1 MRFAGPRAL
10 LLVLFVSWLLRL
22 GLVVQGGQLLL
33 LSDEQ
38 RYSGPWHSSTIRRA
52 SSVLAARVIP
62 QNEQSEV
69 ERREIPCCCRPS
81 WGGPSVG
88 SGC

>member
-1 MRFAGPRAL
+1 MRFAGPQAL

-52 SSVLAARVIP
+52 SSVLAARVIS
-62 QNEQSEV
+62 QNERSEV
-69 ERREIPCCCRPS
+69 ERRGIPCRCRPS
-81 WGGPSVG
+81 WDWPRLG
-88 SGC
+88 SGW